1 MAQAE
6 TPTMAAAASAAF
18 GRSPIRRRAPRR
30 AEEQGQGEQQDGAQ
44 GNHEEAII
52 IGDLRC
58 LAGDLT
64 GARLPRLVARGGQ
77 RRDLN
82 RTLPIPT

>member
-44 GNHEEAII
+44 GNHEEAIV

-64 GARLPRLVARGGQ
+64 GALARPKV
-77 RRDLN
+77 RAFRDWLLEEAN
-82 RTLPIPT
+82 AAT